1 METVSFAD
9 LAPILATVLGPVLA
23 FAVASMRYQHIDST
37 KTRDLIE
44 ERSRENR
51 DLVEERSREN
61 RDLVEER
68 SRENRDLID
77 RNRDLIEKCSRENRD
92 LIKQYTRENRDLIE
106 QYSQETIG
114 SLGEV
119 RERLTRIEVRIF
131 PPPSHDDEAEAA

>member
-1 METVSFAD
+1 
-9 LAPILATVLGPVLA
+9 PILATLLGHLLEFCVD
-23 FAVASMRYQHIDST
+23 SMRYKHFVSS
-37 KTRDLIE
+37 K
-44 ERSRENR
+44 
-51 DLVEERSREN
+51 
-61 RDLVEER
+61 
-68 SRENRDLID
+68 
-77 RNRDLIEKCSRENRD
+77 NRDLIEKCSQENRD